1 MSTSTSYAD
10 FDELIPRTSFP
21 YVWVGFLFAGAFLTG
36 ELISVFLEDEAAVDT
51 PLVLIFVAGWFYW
64 LYCIHRIHRI
74 LAELTDYRYPVD
86 PGKAA
91 ARHVLPIYNLFWL
104 VYWPVK
110 LSNYLNARGR
120 VTILSGYLIGAM
132 LLLSV
137 LLRFVDGAISTALL
151 FAVTMYM
158 SNKVAKHVEAV
169 KGVDPDQFPPLP
181 DPEIFSR
188 PIETN
193 SPTEETV
200 PRSRGRIIT

>member
-1 MSTSTSYAD
+1 MSTSTRYTD
-10 FDELIPRTSFP
+10 FDELIPRTSSP
-21 YVWVGFLFAGAFLTG
+21 HVWVGFLFAGAFIIG
-36 ELISVFLEDEAAVDT
+36 EFYSLLLEDEEAINT
-51 PLVLIFVAGWFYW
+51 PLLIIFVGGWFYW

-86 PGKAA
+86 PGRAA
-91 ARHVLPIYNLFWL
+91 ARHVLPGYNLFWM

-110 LSNYLNARGR
+110 LSNYLNARGS

-137 LLRFVDGAISTALL
+137 LLRFIDGAISTAVL
-151 FAVTMYM
+151 FGVTMYI
-158 SNKVAKHVEAV
+158 SNKVEKHVEAV
-169 KGVDPDQFPPLP
+169 TGVDPNQLPPLP
-181 DPEIFSR
+181 DPEVFSR

-193 SPTEETV
+193 SPPEETA